1 MDAFRFDNS
10 YLTLPSAFFHVDAPT
25 AFPSPQ
31 LVVKNDDLLAEI
43 GVNLSDYSVE
53 EQAALFCGNLIPD
66 GTTPFSQAYAG
77 HQFGHFTN
85 LGDGRAHL
93 LGEHLTPAGKR
104 LDIQYKG
111 SGRTM
116 YSRRGDGL
124 AAISP
129 MLREYLISEALYAL
143 GIPTTRSLSVTTTGE
158 QIQRERPLPG
168 AVLTRVASSHI
179 RVGTFEYAAA
189 TQNTENLSALLD
201 YTIQRHYPDL
211 QDHEDKPLALL
222 EAVMQRQIALIVE
235 WMRVGFI
242 HGVMNTDNVLLSGES
257 IDFGPCAFMDYYHAD
272 QVYSSIDRQ
281 GRYAYSNQPAIAQW
295 NLARLAEALLPLRR
309 EDMQSFAT
317 EAEELILSYEAL
329 YRQAWLTM
337 MRQKLGLLATEPDDE
352 QLATDLLSLMQEHE
366 ADFTNTFRDL
376 SRPVPPSGDW
386 YDHEDFQ
393 SWYHRYE
400 QRRLLHGQ
408 SLEAST
414 ATMQAT
420 NPSVI
425 PRNHQVEHA
434 LQRAELGDLTPL
446 HNLLSV
452 LKTPYTQTNAAY
464 QSPPERSAPAYQTFC
479 GT

>member
-43 GVNLSDYSVE
+43 GVNLADYSAE

-189 TQNTENLSALLD
+189 TQN
-201 YTIQRHYPDL
+201 
-211 QDHEDKPLALL
+211 
-222 EAVMQRQIALIVE
+222 
-235 WMRVGFI
+235 
-242 HGVMNTDNVLLSGES
+242 
-257 IDFGPCAFMDYYHAD
+257 
-272 QVYSSIDRQ
+272 
-281 GRYAYSNQPAIAQW
+281 
-295 NLARLAEALLPLRR
+295 
-309 EDMQSFAT
+309 
-317 EAEELILSYEAL
+317 
-329 YRQAWLTM
+329 
-337 MRQKLGLLATEPDDE
+337 
-352 QLATDLLSLMQEHE
+352 LSLIH
-366 ADFTNTFRDL
+366 
-376 SRPVPPSGDW
+376 
-386 YDHEDFQ
+386 
-393 SWYHRYE
+393 
-400 QRRLLHGQ
+400 
-408 SLEAST
+408 
-414 ATMQAT
+414 
-420 NPSVI
+420 I
-425 PRNHQVEHA
+425 
-434 LQRAELGDLTPL
+434 
-446 HNLLSV
+446 
-452 LKTPYTQTNAAY
+452 
-464 QSPPERSAPAYQTFC
+464 
-479 GT
+479 